1 MGEINAY
8 GGYFVL
14 RECDIEECDKT
25 PRELLLG
32 RTTGPIEIGLVK
44 DDGEIEHKATLPPPK
59 INEPVTFT
67 ADNVSINPDLWE
79 KMLGPYCF
87 ARLAAG
93 WAYGNRK
100 DLFYRSRNNKRTR
113 IQLKYY
119 KYIIRAYREHL
130 RGKKNAQNLKG

>member
-1 MGEINAY
+1 MNEINAY

-32 RTTGPIEIGLVK
+32 RATGPIEIGVVK
-44 DDGEIEHKATLPPPK
+44 DDGEVEHKATLPAPK

-79 KMLGPYCF
+79 QMLSPYYF
-87 ARLAAG
+87 GRDAAN
-93 WAYGNRK
+93 WASRYRK
-100 DLFYRSRNNKRTR
+100 DLFYRSRNNKRIR

-130 RGKKNAQNLKG
+130 RGKKK